1 MEEVNQEQ
9 TRLSLICELQGKA
22 GSTGQAS
29 GHLRAAD
36 HPVCVSAKLK
46 ESRRDINLDSSH

>member
-22 GSTGQAS
+22 GSTGQGS
-29 GHLRAAD
+29 GHLRAAEQ
-36 HPVCVSAKLK
+36 PVWASAKLK
-46 ESRRDINLDSSH
+46 QSGGVINLDSSH